1 MIESAQ
7 FISDSTLIIVT
18 STADVRIVHTHSF
31 IGGQYDPTTYTTQE
45 TRRAAFDAYASA
57 DADLESGLGKIAN
70 LLKSDFSKSFIH
82 SLKFF

>member
-1 MIESAQ
+1 
-7 FISDSTLIIVT
+7 LIIVT

-31 IGGQYDPTTYTTQE
+31 IGGQYDPSTYTTQE
-45 TRRAAFDAYASA
+45 SRRAAFDAYASA